1 MARDDNVRT
10 AGGPTR
16 LRRMSKQQR
25 REQLIARALTIIAA
39 EGSEALTLARLAH
52 ECGVTKPIAYQHFG
66 TRSGLMI
73 ALYRELGDG
82 PSDAAANALRD
93 SASGAL
99 SLTEAIRLC
108 AKAYIET
115 ALDKGTLYTSIS
127 AALMATAEME
137 NCRQLVR
144 AEYAMRFQ
152 QAIAPLVG
160 GSERDRMRIVYPI
173 FGAGEALSEAIGR
186 GSVSRDD
193 AIETFHHIAVDLI
206 ARHQQ
211 RLEAAEQPN

>member
-1 MARDDNVRT
+1 MARDDDARAT
-10 AGGPTR
+10 GATKR
-16 LRRMSKQQR
+16 LRRMSKPQR
-25 REQLIARALTIIAA
+25 RAQLIARALAIVDA
-39 EGSEALTLARLAH
+39 EGSEALTLARLAQ

-82 PSDAAANALRD
+82 PSDAAAAALRD
-93 SASGAL
+93 SATGAL
-99 SLTEAIRLC
+99 SLTEALKLC

-144 AEYAMRFQ
+144 AEYVMRFQ
-152 QAIAPLVG
+152 QSIAPLVG
-160 GSERDRMRIVYPI
+160 GSESDRMRMVYPI
-173 FGAGEALSEAIGR
+173 FGAGEALAEGIGR
-186 GSVSRDD
+186 GSVSRED
-193 AIETFHHIAVDLI
+193 AIETFYHIAVDLI
-206 ARHQQ
+206 ARHQR
-211 RLEAAEQPN
+211 RLEAMPLTN

>member
-127 AALMATAEME
+127 AALMLSAGTKRITLSAVTEI
-137 NCRQLVR
+137 NKPACAACPSKSQS
-144 AEYAMRFQ
+144 
-152 QAIAPLVG
+152 AISSADNARISTPLAPQ
-160 GSERDRMRIVYPI
+160 R
-173 FGAGEALSEAIGR
+173 EARS
-186 GSVSRDD
+186 
-193 AIETFHHIAVDLI
+193 
-206 ARHQQ
+206 
-211 RLEAAEQPN
+211 